1 MESKRVVVTGLGAIT
16 PIGKTFPETWSNL
29 CKGVNGVG
37 EITRFDVSKFNTRFA
52 CEVKD
57 YNPSDYFERKEA
69 RHLDLFSQF
78 GIISAAEAIKNSG
91 ITPENTDF
99 DDVCVIFSS
108 GIGGITT
115 LTNEVSEWAIGGDR
129 TPTFSPFLIPKFL
142 PDLTAGH
149 ISIRHGF
156 KGANFAILSAC
167 ASSMNAIVE
176 SFYFVKT
183 GRSRVVV
190 TGGSEAPLTETGVG
204 GFGNMKAISTRN
216 DDYMTASRPFDL
228 NRDGFV
234 MGEGSGAL
242 VIEEL
247 EHAKARGAKIYAEI
261 IGAGLSADAYHQTS
275 PHPEGIGA
283 YMSMKRALA
292 DAAIEPEKVDLICAH
307 GTSTPIGD
315 TIECKAIVNL
325 FGEHA
330 PKLSISA
337 IKSMIGHLL
346 GGAGALGSIS
356 AIMSI
361 NDSIVPPT
369 INHFTDDPNI
379 DPRLDLTFGKA
390 KKRNVD
396 VALCNAFGFG
406 GHNTSILFKKY
417 EE

>member
-1 MESKRVVVTGLGAIT
+1 MKLKRVVVTGLGAIT
-16 PIGKTFPETWSNL
+16 PVGKSFPETWNNL
-29 CKGVNGVG
+29 CKGVNGAG
-37 EITRFDVSKFNTRFA
+37 EITRFDASKFNTRFA
-52 CEVKD
+52 CEVKN
-57 YNPSDYFERKEA
+57 YNPLDYFERKDA

-78 GIISAAEAIKNSG
+78 GIISANEAIKNSG

-99 DDVCVIFSS
+99 DNVCVIFSS

-115 LTNEVSEWAIGGDR
+115 LTNEVSEWTKTNDR

-149 ISIRHGF
+149 ISIKHGF
-156 KGANFAILSAC
+156 RGSNFAILSAC
-167 ASSMNAIVE
+167 ASSLNSIVE
-176 SFYFVKT
+176 SFYTVHF
-183 GRSRVVV
+183 GRASVIV

-234 MGEGSGAL
+234 MGEGAGSL

-275 PHPEGIGA
+275 PHPEGVGA
-283 YMSMKRALA
+283 YMSMKRAVD
-292 DAAIEPEKVDLICAH
+292 DAQIAPEDVDLISAH

-315 TIECKAIVNL
+315 TIECKAIGKL
-325 FGEHA
+325 FGEHV
-330 PKLSISA
+330 PNLSITA
-337 IKSMIGHLL
+337 IKSMTGHLL
-346 GGAGALGSIS
+346 GGAGALGSIA

-369 INHFTDDPNI
+369 INHFTTDPNI
-379 DPRLDLTFGKA
+379 DPRLDFTFGKA
-390 KKRNVD
+390 KHRNVNI
-396 VALCNAFGFG
+396 ALCNAFGFG